1 MNLYKV
7 DQDISPGCSVETLL
21 GLGHV
26 GSEVVEDDVALDCET
41 DLHQL
46 PHLFE
51 PLGEGI
57 DIVLVVL
64 GVKLLDYHL
73 VKLPETP
80 QVLGHYSTIWND
92 LMIKFETE
100 SESE

>member
-1 MNLYKV
+1 MC
-7 DQDISPGCSVETLL
+7 QGSPPARPQTPAPCGQARPPLALLQSACVGGQKEETEQL
-21 GLGHV
+21 
-26 GSEVVEDDVALDCET
+26 
-41 DLHQL
+41 QL
-46 PHLFE
+46 PHLLE

-57 DIVLVVL
+57 NVVLVVL
-64 GVKLLDYHL
+64 GLLLLDYHL
-73 VKLPETP
+73 VKLLNTP